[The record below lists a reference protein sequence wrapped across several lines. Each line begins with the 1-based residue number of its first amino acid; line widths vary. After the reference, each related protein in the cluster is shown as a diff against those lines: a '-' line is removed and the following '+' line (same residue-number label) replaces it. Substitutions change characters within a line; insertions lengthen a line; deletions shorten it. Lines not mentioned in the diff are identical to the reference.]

1 MNYSLWASYL
11 AQSPRPWTTDPRVW
25 TRWCGPSCPC
35 LDAGPVSDQSA
46 GQGPVRDYRTVWEP
60 WSADLHCEFLFSI
73 FSYQTPFLWLWVQ
86 DFFEMTFSTKR
97 AMKRWKKNKFLDG
110 IFRVFYGGWFWTN
123 ILFQILK
130 IVISPKSKQGK
141 QPLSCNFENHKTIQS
156 TKALREFPLTS
167 CIFAVHLDCANYWLH
182 SAQLPSFL

>member
-1 MNYSLWASYL
+1 MDNWPSGMNTLMWPLLSLSRCWTCLWSV
-11 AQSPRPWTTDPRVW
+11 SRP
-25 TRWCGPSCPC
+25 GPSEGLPDC
-35 LDAGPVSDQSA
+35 LGALVSGPPLWV
-46 GQGPVRDYRTVWEP
+46 
-60 WSADLHCEFLFSI
+60 SI
-73 FSYQTPFLWLWVQ
+73 FNIFLSDSFPLAMGPGFLWDDLQYKKSNEKMGEKQV
-86 DFFEMTFSTKR
+86 F
-97 AMKRWKKNKFLDG
+97 RWLPG

-141 QPLSCNFENHKTIQS
+141 QPLSCKFENHKTIQS